1 MCRFSIGADIRP
13 IDIDKL
19 VKGDRTELRFFVDVY
34 KRPLYAFLFQILK
47 DHDLTDDVSQEV
59 FIKVFKS
66 VKKLKDRSTF
76 KSWVFRIASN
86 TALTELKKQKQLQS
100 DPFDEAVLSNHQPDL
115 FKVNF
120 KHALDEAL
128 KHLSPTQKIVFTLR
142 HINGNST
149 RESSEILNC
158 SEGHVKKQLFL
169 AVKKIRNNLID
180 KYPEMDWN
188 LS

>member
-1 MCRFSIGADIRP
+1 MGASIRD

-19 VKGDRTELRFFVDVY
+19 IHNDRKEMRFFVDQY
-34 KRPLYAFLFQILK
+34 KRPVYAFLFQLLK
-47 DHDLTDDVSQEV
+47 DHDLVDDVSQEV

-66 VKKLKDRSTF
+66 IKKLKDRSSF

-86 TALTELKKQKQLQS
+86 TALTLINKRKKERADSIEDAMLS
-100 DPFDEAVLSNHQPDL
+100 YEEADL
-115 FKVNF
+115 FKVSF
-120 KHALDEAL
+120 RQALEDSL
-128 KHLSPTQKIVFTLR
+128 KHLNPTQKIIFTLR

-158 SEGHVKKQLFL
+158 SEGHIKKQLFL
-169 AVKKIRNNLID
+169 AVQAVRKKLID
-180 KYPEMDWN
+180 KYPDMDWN